1 MAASKN
7 ISVAE
12 PVFLRQRDVKNIV
25 NSVNIKLILC
35 NAMEKVIPN
44 AVRGVQSVGG
54 LWYLYPR
61 DTTSRITLL
70 VKGLSVSGLHLQPMD
85 KDPFLNGPNVETER
99 ILFRNLPMKT
109 PNSAI
114 REFLM
119 TQKQVHLTSDIFYD
133 KIKDQYNI
141 PTQYYNGDRYIFAVD
156 NIKPPLPESAVIG
169 GVQCKIWHRS
179 QSVFCQRCK
188 MRDHNTSDVDKCSS
202 YIEHQNVVAFKS
214 PAHPFSNF
222 HRCGIKLDGQIYP
235 SAEHA
240 YQFLK
245 LTYLGKLDMAESVMN
260 AHKAADAKRCAAQIS
275 REESAMWDEVKVE
288 AMSRIIK
295 AKAESYPD
303 FKKLLIE
310 SDGFVI
316 AEATSDC
323 FWGVG
328 MTPKLAFNCA
338 PDSFLG
344 RNTLGQIL
352 MSVRDSIIATS
363 NKEQPLSSNDV
374 SDENSNSATSNI
386 MDTHN
391 PATVPSDDTVSDAA
405 ASNSDTT
412 IKNDNRDDVD
422 ETNESVHKDQRDI
435 VLKHVEV
442 NFVPHITKEQAA
454 NRRRVKPMVKQNT
467 APEPGPASPS
477 SPTVNGIS
485 VFDIST
491 NTEVS
496 TDGSMIRSPD
506 PLRDSDG
513 DTQGS
518 AGAST
523 GVM

>member
-25 NSVNIKLILC
+25 NTVNIKLILC

-133 KIKDQYNI
+133 TIKDQYNI

-179 QSVFCQRCK
+179 QSVFCQRRK

-202 YIEHQNVVAFKS
+202 YIEYQDIVAFKS

-245 LTYLGKLDMAESVMN
+245 LTYLGKLDMADSVMN
-260 AHKAADAKRCAAQIS
+260 SPKAADAKRCAAQIS
-275 REESAMWDEVKVE
+275 RDENAMWDEVKVD
-288 AMSRIIK
+288 AMSKIIK

-328 MTPKLAFNCA
+328 MTPKLASNCA

-352 MSVRDSIIATS
+352 MGVRDSIIASS
-363 NKEQPLSSNDV
+363 NKDQPPPSNDT
-374 SDENSNSATSNI
+374 SDQNSNGATGNI
-386 MDTHN
+386 MDTDN
-391 PATVPSDDTVSDAA
+391 PATGPSDDTGNDAA
-405 ASNSDTT
+405 ASSDTT
-412 IKNDNRDDVD
+412 LKNDNHGDDTDNVPKKQ
-422 ETNESVHKDQRDI
+422 TDI

-442 NFVPHITKEQAA
+442 NFVPHVTKEQAA
-454 NRRRVKPMVKQNT
+454 NRRRVKPMAKQNT
-467 APEPGPASPS
+467 VSKPMATPPP
-477 SPTVNGIS
+477 SPTVNGI
-485 VFDIST
+485 FDIST

-496 TDGSMIRSPD
+496 TDGSVLLSPD
-506 PLRDSDG
+506 PVC
-513 DTQGS
+513 DTEGS
-518 AGAST
+518 TGAST
-523 GVM
+523 DVK